1 MTKYLAP
8 VPGEGLG
15 VRLVR
20 LSIGLVLF
28 GVGIGLMLQSG
39 LGVPPWD
46 VLHQGLASKFG
57 FTVGVWSI
65 IVSIAVLLLW
75 LPLGERYGIG
85 TLLNAVVIGVV
96 LDATSAL
103 VPAAAS
109 TAVAWVML
117 LGGVLLVGIA
127 SGLYIGANLGPGP
140 RDGLMTGIARKG
152 PSIRLTRAV
161 IEIAVLTIGWALGG
175 TFGVGTIVFA
185 LAIGP
190 LVQYFLPRLDMS
202 PGPSVDVGDHPAR

>member
-15 VRLVR
+15 VRLAR

-28 GVGIGLMLQSG
+28 GAGIGLMLQSG

-57 FTVGVWSI
+57 LTVGVWSI